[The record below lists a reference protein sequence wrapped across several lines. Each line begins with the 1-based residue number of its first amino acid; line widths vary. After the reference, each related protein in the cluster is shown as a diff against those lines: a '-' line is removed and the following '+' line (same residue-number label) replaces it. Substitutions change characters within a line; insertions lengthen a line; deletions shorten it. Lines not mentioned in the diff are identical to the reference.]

1 MIVKTIFSGF
11 GGQGVLMMGI
21 SLANSAMNKGY
32 HVTYLP
38 AYGAVMRGGTA
49 NCTVAL
55 SDEEIASPVASE
67 PNYLIVMNA
76 PSLFSFQNRVTSGG
90 VIFLNSSIINDRP
103 NRQDVKVYC
112 VPCTDIAQELGN
124 IRVAN
129 IIMMGAYIKK
139 SGVVSP
145 DVYLKSLE
153 SIMGSKK
160 KSFMEVNRKAFAA
173 GFDYVKD
180 DDLVKSR
187 HPGEGRGPE
196 LL

>member
-1 MIVKTIFSGF
+1 MIVKTLFSGF

-38 AYGAVMRGGTA
+38 AYGAEMRGGTA

-55 SDEEIASPVASE
+55 GDEEIASPVASE

-76 PSLFSFQNRVTSGG
+76 PSLFSFQNKVTAGG
-90 VIFLNSSIINDRP
+90 TIFLNSSIINDRP
-103 NRQDVKVYC
+103 NRQDVKVFC
-112 VPCTDIAQELGN
+112 VPCADMALELGN
-124 IRVAN
+124 SRVAN
-129 IIMMGAYIKK
+129 IIMMGAFIKK

-145 DVYLKSLE
+145 DMYLKSLE

-160 KSFMEVNRKAFAA
+160 KSLAEVNRKAFAA
-173 GFDYVKD
+173 GFDYVK
-180 DDLVKSR
+180 
-187 HPGEGRGPE
+187 G
-196 LL
+196 